1 MSEHRLLIRHATTW
15 AADKQRILDPALLET
30 ALDLRAFHDDEPATH
45 WPPGS
50 LEHLMLR
57 RWPAHGP
64 GAPDPE
70 ALADTLATFVQ
81 FLRST
86 GRMGSGSGDPKVLA
100 KEARRAAPK
109 MVDACADRG
118 AHSHGTPGVHSGTGA
133 FPGSGG
139 VAEEMPV
146 LRGDPARSAEQARNS
161 PFVQSCLRLAQWLAP
176 SKKVTEI
183 GVLRL
188 APAEAAYRELELW
201 RWQEGNN
208 AIDDGSETART
219 TGVGKQPLFWWK
231 SAADAAPL
239 ERVWYSAILA
249 DLIDLRATV
258 ARPTDRRPSS
268 DAEWVRLAC
277 TTFLGLWESAD
288 ELWVSRAP
296 MLSLFG
302 SALLGDARVSRGEL
316 VQMWARHPDNYWGGL
331 PLGGHLTAEAI
342 QGKSEAHLDRSLHW
356 FADTGVW
363 TREGDAFTLTD
374 LGRDIGGLVFTLLDE
389 GELDP

>member
-1 MSEHRLLIRHATTW
+1 
-15 AADKQRILDPALLET
+15 
-30 ALDLRAFHDDEPATH
+30 
-45 WPPGS
+45 
-50 LEHLMLR
+50 MLR

-118 AHSHGTPGVHSGTGA
+118 AHSHGKVLADFGSELGIDLEGAASMEDLQGQLNRLMAEWNSLPEEERIGRMPLTSAAPGVHSGTGA